1 MNVPP
6 DPPRL
11 YVSHDADFHWLVAL
25 EFGRVG
31 EDQPQECWVPLS
43 ATFAYLL
50 DAPDG
55 RVVGFRIEAFDE
67 FDAEAPEIAAI
78 WNDPRFDV
86 PTLGLTNATA
96 GEIAIAARQ
105 RFGDEDTLNRKI
117 FGIATAHQ
125 GEEALVHWRNCLE
138 SGDGMAHF
146 ALGYTLMELDRPQ
159 ESYGHLR
166 HYTEIAPMGAWNWCW
181 YGQAA
186 EALGELA
193 EARRAYGRAIELD
206 DDGSAG
212 AGVDAAGRLAALPD
226 GAERDAA
233 PEGVAGR
240 RTDTAGGG
248 GAPTDLVL
256 DADGS
261 PASLFDSA
269 ALVPDVEDDEDPD
282 DDAPSSSIAF
292 DGEDFPVHG
301 LRELDGMDDETAAGI
316 PAGARPKAYAHTDV
330 NEDAVRVLRSEG
342 ATVVL
347 VCDGHRGES
356 SARIAAGLLAE
367 ILAWDP
373 HALHDDDA
381 LLDVLLTTND
391 RVRAATAEVDQPESR
406 TTLALGVVEGG
417 RVRWVHLGDSLLAIV
432 EPDGEVRRL
441 GKPRHRFLGWP
452 MDRDG
457 VDAAVERGIEH
468 VAPGGWLVVA
478 SDGLPDFARPWRDAV
493 RAATQVGEVAG
504 LPLDHPARAA
514 IRPFAIE
521 VVDALIDAAGA
532 GGAGDNVSVAVVGRP
547 PLRTDA
553 AATDDAVG
561 EPDVRDRVRGG
572 LLGLAVGDALGA
584 GIEFD
589 PLERIRRR
597 FGPDGLTDPAPADG
611 RACAITDDTQ
621 LALFTAEGI
630 LRTCTRDAERGIG
643 GDPLWHIDLA
653 YVRWLRTQG
662 ERSRRWVQES
672 GFGSTVG
679 TLLSG
684 DDARRGPGR
693 TCLAALRA
701 TVAGTLEAPTNAS
714 KGSGVVARSAP
725 IGLSCEDPDAA
736 AEVALGAAVLTH
748 GHPTARWAAAAFAT
762 LVAHLRRGQGLAYA
776 MHHAVGLLHEQP
788 GADEVARA
796 PPAPSARA
804 ARGPA
809 TPELVRSLG
818 EGRVADEALA
828 IGVYCALAARDL
840 EHGLLLAVNHGGGSD
855 TTGAICG
862 AILGTER
869 GASAIP
875 ERWLARLEHR
885 EATAEIADDLAAAVT
900 GEGFEPHSR
909 RWQERWPAE

>member
-1 MNVPP
+1 
-6 DPPRL
+6 
-11 YVSHDADFHWLVAL
+11 
-25 EFGRVG
+25 
-31 EDQPQECWVPLS
+31 
-43 ATFAYLL
+43 
-50 DAPDG
+50 
-55 RVVGFRIEAFDE
+55 
-67 FDAEAPEIAAI
+67 
-78 WNDPRFDV
+78 
-86 PTLGLTNATA
+86 
-96 GEIAIAARQ
+96 
-105 RFGDEDTLNRKI
+105 
-117 FGIATAHQ
+117 
-125 GEEALVHWRNCLE
+125 
-138 SGDGMAHF
+138 MAHF
-146 ALGYTLMELDRPQ
+146 ALGYTLLELDRPQ
-159 ESYGHLR
+159 EAYGHLR

-212 AGVDAAGRLAALPD
+212 AGVDAAGRLAALPE
-226 GAERDAA
+226 GPGRPAA
-233 PEGVAGR
+233 PEGH
-240 RTDTAGGG
+240 RTDTASGG
-248 GAPTDLVL
+248 GAPPDLVL

-261 PASLFDSA
+261 PASLFDTVA
-269 ALVPDVEDDEDPD
+269 PAPDDRGDEDPD
-282 DDAPSSSIAF
+282 DDAPSALIAF
-292 DGEDFPVHG
+292 DGEDFPDHG
-301 LRELDGMDDETAAGI
+301 LRELDGIDDETAAGI
-316 PAGARPKAYAHTDV
+316 TAGAHPKAYAHTDV

-342 ATVVL
+342 ATVLL

-367 ILAWDP
+367 VLEWDP

-381 LLDVLLTTND
+381 LLDVLLTINEQ
-391 RVRAATAEVDQPESR
+391 VRGATAGLGQPESR
-406 TTLALGVVEGG
+406 TTLALAVVEGG

-452 MDRDG
+452 MDREG

-468 VAPGGWLVVA
+468 VAPGGWVVLA

-493 RAATQVGEVAG
+493 RVATQIGEVAG
-504 LPLDHPARAA
+504 LALDDPARAA
-514 IRPFAIE
+514 ARPFAIE
-521 VVDALIDAAGA
+521 VVDALIHAAGE
-532 GGAGDNVSVAVVGRP
+532 GGAGDNVAVAVAGRP
-547 PLRTDA
+547 PLRADA
-553 AATDDAVG
+553 AATDTTVG
-561 EPDVRDRVRGG
+561 EPDVRDRIRGG
-572 LLGLAVGDALGA
+572 LLGLAIGDALGA

-589 PLERIRRR
+589 PLERIHRR
-597 FGPDGLTDPAPADG
+597 FGPDGLTEPAPAYG

-643 GDPLWHIDLA
+643 GDPLWQIDVA

-662 ERSRRWVQES
+662 ERSRRWDQES
-672 GFGSTVG
+672 DFGSTVG

-701 TVAGTLEAPTNAS
+701 KVAGTLEAPTNSS

-725 IGLSCEDPDAA
+725 IGLGCEDPEAA
-736 AEVALGAAVLTH
+736 AEIARGAAVLTH

-762 LVAHLRRGQGLAYA
+762 LLAHLRQGRGMGYA
-776 MHHAVGLLHEQP
+776 LHHAVALLHEQP
-788 GADEVARA
+788 GADEVARGL
-796 PPAPSARA
+796 RA
-804 ARGPA
+804 AIDLAGRGPA
-809 TPELVRSLG
+809 TPELVGSLG

-828 IGVYCALAARDL
+828 IGVYCALQARDL

-885 EATAEIADDLAAAVT
+885 EAIAEIADDLTAAVT
-900 GEGFEPHSR
+900 GDGFEPHSR